1 MNVRT
6 GEIVVGKLSEVLKVS
21 DFQEPDTGK
30 CYGKKTLLLLFLL
43 FYHISTVFKMLLEI
57 EISIVGNDGDIVKSN
72 MP

>member
-30 CYGKKTLLLLFLL
+30 CYGKKTLLLLF
-43 FYHISTVFKMLLEI
+43 YHISTVFKMLLEI